1 MLKEE
6 ALEIKKHLNNYEF
19 LAFIASNGWLEK
31 WKIWYGI
38 RKKRENGKAGE
49 VLKETVNA
57 WMERLC
63 KLTKDY
69 DTINIWNMDE
79 TGCFFKALPEKGL
92 AEKKSQARGG
102 KKSKTRLTIALFVS
116 VAGEKVIEPIVIWR
130 STKPRCFKKLI
141 NPKRPYDVHYYSSQK
156 SCMTSEIMDSVLTKI
171 NRKMAA
177 AKRKILFFMDNA
189 PCHPENFVVS
199 YSNIKE
205 VFLPK
210 NTTSRLQPLDAGII
224 RNFKV
229 KYTERDFLNLSFLGL
244 MKSL

>member
-57 WMERLC
+57 WMERLW

-79 TGCFFKALPEKGL
+79 TGCFFKAHPEKGL
-92 AEKKSQARGG
+92 AEKKSQARCG
-102 KKSKTRLTIALFVS
+102 KKSNTRLTIAFFVS
-116 VAGEKVIEPIVIWR
+116 AAGKKVTEPIAIW
-130 STKPRCFKKLI
+130 RCFKNLI
-141 NPKRPYDVHYYSSQK
+141 NPKRPYDVHYYLSQK
-156 SCMTSEIMDSVLTKI
+156 SWMTGAIMD
-171 NRKMAA
+171 
-177 AKRKILFFMDNA
+177 
-189 PCHPENFVVS
+189 
-199 YSNIKE
+199 
-205 VFLPK
+205 
-210 NTTSRLQPLDAGII
+210 
-224 RNFKV
+224 
-229 KYTERDFLNLSFLGL
+229 
-244 MKSL
+244 